1 MSIDWSRFGSV
12 SPQCFKTC
20 FSDGPQLWD
29 RRDSREAT
37 EKTMTGLRR
46 STKKLT
52 NFVKSG
58 MEKLQSTGD
67 KNSFFES
74 AVMKE
79 KDVLDIF
86 TMS

>member
-1 MSIDWSRFGSV
+1 
-12 SPQCFKTC
+12 
-20 FSDGPQLWD
+20 
-29 RRDSREAT
+29 
-37 EKTMTGLRR
+37 MTGFRR

-74 AVMKE
+74 AVKKE
-79 KDVLDIF
+79 KDVLDIY

>member
-1 MSIDWSRFGSV
+1 
-12 SPQCFKTC
+12 
-20 FSDGPQLWD
+20 
-29 RRDSREAT
+29 
-37 EKTMTGLRR
+37 MTGFRR

-74 AVMKE
+74 AVKKE
-79 KDVLDIF
+79 KVVLDIY

>member
-1 MSIDWSRFGSV
+1 
-12 SPQCFKTC
+12 
-20 FSDGPQLWD
+20 
-29 RRDSREAT
+29 
-37 EKTMTGLRR
+37 MTGLRR
-46 STKKLT
+46 STNKLT